1 MSVVSKL
8 LNLVSLAILAALVWV
23 LFVAPPRDSIY
34 ILVGD
39 DAGYYLAI
47 ARNYCL
53 GHGLSFDRLHETNG
67 FNPLLTLLLVLA
79 DKALVP
85 GLSIPVC
92 YRVGL
97 LITFLA
103 MLGGG
108 AALLRLADTTL
119 DPAVIRNG
127 PRRLLLAASIAYY
140 VWFVCLKSN
149 YGMDGPL
156 VLLLGTVYL
165 LRVVRHGLLA
175 PGARAAALDGLLL
188 GLLVLAR
195 VDSLPM
201 LAAAFGLMA
210 SMVLGGQA
218 GKGRLVARAGWVT
231 LVAAPY
237 VAWSWARFH
246 AWLPVSARIKSAFP
260 HLDLARSLEVVRH
273 SSLNAPDQASF
284 LLGFA
289 VALVTVLSH
298 LAPGRLRRLPAK
310 LADGRTAA
318 LAVLTVYVLARLG
331 YLLAFSRT
339 DVQGS
344 YVILVHVYN
353 LLMGLTAT
361 SALARRVPG
370 AAARRVCLAAAAA
383 GLTLVSGV
391 LLVGKAERM
400 RAWYQAA
407 RPGGPGDEVA
417 LAAAIRDHTPPEDV
431 IYGEAFGLLGFFADR
446 AWINGDG
453 VANTLEYQRALRDDR
468 LERYL
473 AKNRVTHVV
482 FVTPRVVVDPPGVRR
497 LVVRSA
503 LYGGSGSYSVDDRD
517 VLLSWPSSRGGGTEV
532 HLARWSPPEAP

>member
-1 MSVVSKL
+1 VRAVSIL
-8 LNLVSLAILAALVWV
+8 LNLVSLAILTALVWA
-23 LFVAPPRDSIY
+23 LFFAPPRDSIY

-47 ARNYCL
+47 ARNLCL
-53 GHGLSFDRLHETNG
+53 GHGFSFDRLHETNG
-67 FNPLLTLLLVLA
+67 FNPLLTALLVVA
-79 DKALVP
+79 DRALDP
-85 GLSIPVC
+85 GLSITGC

-108 AALLRLADTTL
+108 AALLRIADAVL

-127 PRRLLLAASIAYY
+127 SRHLLLAASIAYY

-156 VLLLGTVYL
+156 VLALGTLYL

-175 PGARAAALDGLLL
+175 PGSRAAALDGLLL
-188 GLLVLAR
+188 GLLFLAR

-210 SMVLGGQA
+210 VMVLARRA
-218 GKGRLVARAGWVT
+218 GPGRLAARAGWAA
-231 LVAAPY
+231 LVATPY

-246 AWLPVSARIKSAFP
+246 TWLPVSARIKTAFP
-260 HLDLARSLEVVRH
+260 HLDLPRSLEVVRH
-273 SSLNAPDQASF
+273 SSLNAADQASF
-284 LLGFA
+284 MLGFA
-289 VALVTVLSH
+289 VALAMVVGH
-298 LAPGRLRRLPAK
+298 LAPARLRRLPEV
-310 LADGRTAA
+310 LSEGRAAA
-318 LAVLTVYVLARLG
+318 LAVLTVYVLARVG

-353 LLMGLTAT
+353 LLMGLAAT
-361 SALARRVPG
+361 SALARRVS
-370 AAARRVCLAAAAA
+370 AATAQRLCLAAAAA
-383 GLTLVSGV
+383 LTLVSGV
-391 LLVGKAERM
+391 MLAGKLVRM
-400 RAWYQAA
+400 RAWYQATQ
-407 RPGGPGDEVA
+407 PGGPGDDAA
-417 LAAAIRDHTPPEDV
+417 LAAAIHDRTRPEDI

-453 VANTLEYQRALRDDR
+453 VANTFAYQEALRDDR
-468 LERYL
+468 LEQYL
-473 AKNRVTHVV
+473 TANRVTHVV
-482 FVTPRVVVDPPGVRR
+482 FVTPRGAVEPPGARR
-497 LVVRSA
+497 LAVRSA
-503 LYGGSGSYSVDDRD
+503 LYGRSGAYSVDDHD

-532 HLARWSPPEAP
+532 HLARWSPPGAP